1 MRRGVAIPVAVV
13 ALLAM
18 VAALAVLLSIGGDA
32 GRIDRGDDRGVLRT
46 EPSPSAS
53 QTQPAAATESAS
65 PTPSASASATAT
77 PTPTPSSSP
86 SRARARPAAAACT
99 PAARQPFGP
108 QRITVPGVTRNAAVV
123 RPAREDG
130 VPGTPPLTSYGKT
143 LFAFDLAQGVQPG
156 DSAGNVLLNAH
167 TWPDG
172 TALGNRLL
180 AGLQEGD
187 KIVVQGDGAARLC
200 YRVTERVEVLAS
212 KGLARYYDQDGPPQ
226 LAIVVCSGRRLGPG
240 VWEKRTVWFA
250 SPSTS
255 AA

>member
-18 VAALAVLLSIGGDA
+18 VAALAVLLSAGGDA
-32 GRIDRGDDRGVLRT
+32 AGRGDDRQVLRT

-53 QTQPAAATESAS
+53 ETEPAAATESAS
-65 PTPSASASATAT
+65 PTPSTSESATAT
-77 PTPTPSSSP
+77 ATVTATPSSSP
-86 SRARARPAAAACT
+86 SPAKARPAAATCT

-123 RPAREDG
+123 RPTREDG